1 MNDDIR
7 TMRRV
12 RGQER
17 SSGHRIPAGLILR
30 GPTPAAAPQPPGCP
44 PPRRSG
50 LDGLPER
57 EPWCVADTQRKMPD
71 VSSKKGCRCN
81 FPSHQIGKIRRSGD
95 AKRWWD
101 VKE

>member
-30 GPTPAAAPQPPGCP
+30 DPTPAAAPQPPGRP
-44 PPRRSG
+44 PTHGEAGRTDSRSVNPG
-50 LDGLPER
+50 VWPTRSEKCHMSAVKKAAGAIFLLTRLAKSDAR
-57 EPWCVADTQRKMPD
+57 AMP
-71 VSSKKGCRCN
+71 SAG
-81 FPSHQIGKIRRSGD
+81 GT
-95 AKRWWD
+95 
-101 VKE
+101 